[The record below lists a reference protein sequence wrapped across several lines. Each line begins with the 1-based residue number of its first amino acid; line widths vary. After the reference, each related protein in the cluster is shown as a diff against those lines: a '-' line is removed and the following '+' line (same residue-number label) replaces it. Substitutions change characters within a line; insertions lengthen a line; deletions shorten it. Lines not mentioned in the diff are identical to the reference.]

1 MMLHRHFEKEN
12 QRDGMTTLSD
22 VTPKDN
28 YVSEVFPP
36 EEVAAEEPKKRTRAK
51 KAEDKE

>member
-12 QRDGMTTLSD
+12 QTEGMTTLND
-22 VTPKDN
+22 ITPKTD

-36 EEVAAEEPKKRTRAK
+36 EEVTAEAPRKRGRK
-51 KAEDKE
+51 KAETKE

>member
-12 QRDGMTTLSD
+12 NREGMTTLDD
-22 VTPKDN
+22 VTPKAD

-36 EEVAAEEPKKRTRAK
+36 EETDEAPRKRGRK
-51 KAEDKE
+51 KAEPKE